1 MYTADAKLALFH
13 MDRVKIYKTDVCM
26 KLYECQLKIF
36 PGFAI
41 GKTAIFDKIA
51 MNIYKALVTTSGG
64 QTVDTF
70 WCLSGE
76 GPPRYKAN
84 NILLH
89 HHLALTNYNPNSIGS
104 LRTNFYQLNMQM
116 D

>member
-1 MYTADAKLALFH
+1 

-51 MNIYKALVTTSGG
+51 MNIYKALMTTSGG

-70 WCLSGE
+70 
-76 GPPRYKAN
+76 
-84 NILLH
+84 
-89 HHLALTNYNPNSIGS
+89 
-104 LRTNFYQLNMQM
+104 
-116 D
+116 

>member
-13 MDRVKIYKTDVCM
+13 INRVKIYKTDVCI
-26 KLYECQLKIF
+26 KLYECQLNF
-36 PGFAI
+36 FTGFAI

-51 MNIYKALVTTSGG
+51 MNIFKALMTTSSG
-64 QTVDTF
+64 QTVDKF

-89 HHLALTNYNPNSIGS
+89 HHPLDLTNHNPDFIDS
-104 LRTNFYQLNMQM
+104 LWTKFQ
-116 D
+116 